1 MSQRSGSVL
10 SHDSCQPSVITVRDY
25 IQREMVFS
33 TDGSAKLGDSI
44 QDYEVFNF
52 LGKGGF
58 AEVYRARSKLNGLEV
73 AIKMVDKGVLR
84 RTGVSSTRVQQEVAI
99 HSRLKHPAVV
109 ELYNYFEDRQYVYL
123 VVEYCPGGELQSYLK
138 SRKGPLSE
146 PEASHVLAQVVS
158 GLLYL
163 HSHNILHRDLSLSN
177 LLLTR
182 DLDVKIGD
190 FGLATQLKNPWERHT
205 TLCGTPNFMSPEV
218 ASQSPHGLE
227 ADVWSLGV
235 MLHTFLL
242 GRPPPH
248 NWAACSIELPSSL
261 SPAARHLLCQ
271 LLQRNPQ
278 RRIPLRSIPEQAFM
292 KQHGQPLRPLSCTV
306 EPPKKPLNTVGL
318 RPASLWARNMK
329 LSILEDG
336 EVCIEFLSTDQTM
349 VGRVLRV
356 SADGTQVLLYRPP
369 VDRASSSLDGPPAP
383 VPAGCRPRP
392 WNALPRPY
400 WPKYACAARFVA
412 LVRQKTP
419 KIIFYAD
426 SALCILLGS
435 GDFEVSFYSGSKV
448 VHGGEQVKFT
458 EASGHEQQLTMPV
471 DASLLTPAQA
481 DLWKLTC
488 EYHRRCVALES
499 ALEATDE
506 GWNIYPAVFGRR
518 PQSWQ
523 KPAGTKSV
531 GSCCFSK
538 DYGSALSPLGNL
550 GSCFTGGGTCMSTP
564 TMPQQSLTRMNRFL

>member
-1 MSQRSGSVL
+1 MFPTSGSVR
-10 SHDSCQPSVITVRDY
+10 SHERCQPLVTTATTVFDY
-25 IQREMVFS
+25 VRWEMVAS
-33 TDGSAKLGDSI
+33 TGSSAKLGDSI

-58 AEVYRARSKLNGLEV
+58 AEVYRARSRRNGLEV
-73 AIKMVDKGVLR
+73 AIKMVDKGILR

-99 HSRLKHPAVV
+99 HSRLKHPSVV

-138 SRKGPLSE
+138 SRKDPLSE

-177 LLLTR
+177 LLLTQN
-182 DLDVKIGD
+182 LDVKIGD

-218 ASQSPHGLE
+218 AAQSPHGLE

-248 NWAACSIELPSSL
+248 NWATCSLELPSSL

-271 LLQRNPQ
+271 LLQRSPQ

-292 KQHGQPLRPLSCTV
+292 LQPGQPLRPLSSKM
-306 EPPKKPLNTVGL
+306 EPPKKPLNTAGL
-318 RPASLWARNMK
+318 RPTRLWARNMR

-336 EVCIEFLSTDQTM
+336 EVCIEFLTADQH

-356 SADGTQVLLYRPP
+356 SGDGRHVMLYRPAAHQVLP
-369 VDRASSSLDGPPAP
+369 DAPPPPISAN
-383 VPAGCRPRP
+383 CQTLS
-392 WNALPRPY
+392 WDALPRPY
-400 WPKYACAARFVA
+400 WPKYACAARFVD

-426 SALCILLGS
+426 AALCILLGN
-435 GDFEVSFYSGSKV
+435 GDFEASFYSGAKV
-448 VHGGEQVKFT
+448 VRSNELIKLT
-458 EASGHEQQLTMPV
+458 DASGCEEQLAQPIDT
-471 DASLLTPAQA
+471 SLLSPTQAQ
-481 DLWKLTC
+481 LWKLTC

-518 PQSWQ
+518 PHGKQAS
-523 KPAGTKSV
+523 P
-531 GSCCFSK
+531 GSYFSK
-538 DYGSALSPLGNL
+538 DYGSALSPLENL
-550 GSCFTGGGTCMSTP
+550 GSCFTGGTCTSTP
-564 TMPQQSLTRMNRFL
+564 TLSHQHGLPRMNRFL

>member
-1 MSQRSGSVL
+1 MYPTSGSVR
-10 SHDSCQPSVITVRDY
+10 SHDLRQPPVTTVLDY
-25 IQREMVFS
+25 VRWEMVVS
-33 TDGSAKLGDSI
+33 TDSSAKLGDSI

-58 AEVYRARSKLNGLEV
+58 AEVYRARSRLNGLEV

-99 HSRLKHPAVV
+99 HSRLKHPSVV

-146 PEASHVLAQVVS
+146 PEACHVLAQVVS

-177 LLLTR
+177 LLLTQN
-182 DLDVKIGD
+182 LDVKIGD

-218 ASQSPHGLE
+218 AAQSPHGLE

-242 GRPPPH
+242 GRAPPH
-248 NWAACSIELPSSL
+248 NWAACSLELPSAL

-292 KQHGQPLRPLSCTV
+292 LQPGQPLRPLSSKV
-306 EPPKKPLNTVGL
+306 EPPKKPLNTAGL
-318 RPASLWARNMK
+318 RPARLWARNMR

-336 EVCIEFLSTDQTM
+336 EVCIEFLRADQMT
-349 VGRVLRV
+349 VSRVLRV
-356 SADGTQVLLYRPP
+356 SGDGSRVVLYRPAMS
-369 VDRASSSLDGPPAP
+369 RAPADGPPP
-383 VPAGCRPRP
+383 PIPANCQPLP
-392 WNALPRPY
+392 WDALPRPY
-400 WPKYACAARFVA
+400 WPKYACAARFVD

-426 SALCILLGS
+426 TALCILLGS
-435 GDFEVSFYSGSKV
+435 GDFEASFYSGSKV
-448 VHGGEQVKFT
+448 VRSSEQIKLT
-458 EASGHEQQLTMPV
+458 DASGHEEQLAQPIDT
-471 DASLLTPAQA
+471 SLLTPAQA
-481 DLWKLTC
+481 HLWKLTC
-488 EYHRRCVALES
+488 EYHRRCLALES
-499 ALEATDE
+499 ALDATDE

-518 PQSWQ
+518 PHGNQASS
-523 KPAGTKSV
+523 KSL

-538 DYGSALSPLGNL
+538 DYGSALSPMGNL
-550 GSCFTGGGTCMSTP
+550 GSCFTRGTCTSTP
-564 TMPQQSLTRMNRFL
+564 TVPHQQSLPRTNRFL

>member
-1 MSQRSGSVL
+1 MFPTSGI
-10 SHDSCQPSVITVRDY
+10 QPSLGTPYRITKC
-25 IQREMVFS
+25 S
-33 TDGSAKLGDSI
+33 TFSAKADSPKCTVPGR
-44 QDYEVFNF
+44 DETDF
-52 LGKGGF
+52 
-58 AEVYRARSKLNGLEV
+58 EV
-73 AIKMVDKGVLR
+73 AIKMVDKGILR

-99 HSRLKHPAVV
+99 HSRLKHPSVV

-138 SRKGPLSE
+138 SRKDPLSE

-177 LLLTR
+177 LLLTQN
-182 DLDVKIGD
+182 LDVKIGD

-218 ASQSPHGLE
+218 AAQSPHGLE

-242 GRPPPH
+242 DTSC
-248 NWAACSIELPSSL
+248 ASSCRE
-261 SPAARHLLCQ
+261 A
-271 LLQRNPQ
+271 PQ

-292 KQHGQPLRPLSCTV
+292 LQPGQPLRPLSSKM
-306 EPPKKPLNTVGL
+306 EPPKKPLNTAGL
-318 RPASLWARNMK
+318 RPTRLWARNMR
-329 LSILEDG
+329 LSILENG
-336 EVCIEFLSTDQTM
+336 EVCIEFLTADLT

-356 SADGTQVLLYRPP
+356 SGDGRRVMVYRPAAHRVLP
-369 VDRASSSLDGPPAP
+369 DAPPPPISAN
-383 VPAGCRPRP
+383 CQTRS
-392 WNALPRPY
+392 WDALPRPY
-400 WPKYACAARFVA
+400 WPKYACAARFVD

-426 SALCILLGS
+426 AALCILLGN
-435 GDFEVSFYSGSKV
+435 GDFEASFYSGSKV
-448 VHGGEQVKFT
+448 VRSNEQIKLT
-458 EASGHEQQLTMPV
+458 DISGCEEQLAQPI
-471 DASLLTPAQA
+471 DISLLAPTQAQ
-481 DLWKLTC
+481 LWKLTC

-518 PQSWQ
+518 PHGKQTR
-523 KPAGTKSV
+523 P
-531 GSCCFSK
+531 GSYFSK
-538 DYGSALSPLGNL
+538 DYGSALSPLENL
-550 GSCFTGGGTCMSTP
+550 GSCFTGGTCTSTP
-564 TMPQQSLTRMNRFL
+564 TLPHQQGLPRTNRFL